1 MYRRSTKIFY
11 INQRT
16 ISIHF
21 EVSWKIFHTNL
32 GPIEKNSTSLIFPPL
47 RQFWSV
53 ENDWLTK
60 VKKNWWGGFLKDVF
74 DEIWQMPGDS
84 DTDWWISDQEE
95 ELIRLLS
102 DSKENLNSDSGLQT
116 DITQCLI
123 SIAWFYFVLCLYPIR
138 EKEKLNWFYSNYIVS
153 NLHWIWMLQ

>member
-1 MYRRSTKIFY
+1 MDFKRY
-11 INQRT
+11 
-16 ISIHF
+16 
-21 EVSWKIFHTNL
+21 
-32 GPIEKNSTSLIFPPL
+32 
-47 RQFWSV
+47 
-53 ENDWLTK
+53 
-60 VKKNWWGGFLKDVF
+60 VF

-123 SIAWFYFVLCLYPIR
+123 STA
-138 EKEKLNWFYSNYIVS
+138 
-153 NLHWIWMLQ
+153 